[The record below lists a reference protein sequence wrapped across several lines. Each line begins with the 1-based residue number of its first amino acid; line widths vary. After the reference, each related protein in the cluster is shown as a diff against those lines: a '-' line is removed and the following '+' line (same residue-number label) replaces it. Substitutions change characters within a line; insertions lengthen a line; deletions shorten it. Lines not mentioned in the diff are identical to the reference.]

1 MPSLSEK
8 KRLRALRRRKG
19 REAEGLFLAEG
30 RRVVRDL
37 LDSGRPILLALWTE
51 EAEKDPEAGALVGR
65 LRAASARAERIPEKE
80 LAEYADTVTPQ
91 GLLAVAEIPLPG
103 WEDLRSERLLVVDG
117 VQDPGNLGTLVRTA
131 EALGAGGVLCL
142 EGTTDPWGAKAV
154 RAAAGASLRLP
165 VLCVGREAAIS
176 GLAERGIP
184 LWASA
189 ADGEPVRRSDPRPG
203 AVALAVGNEGAGISA
218 GIRRAARRIVA
229 IEQAPEAESLNAA
242 VAAALLMD
250 RIFGG
255 DGDGIG

>member
-1 MPSLSEK
+1 VPSLSDR

-30 RRVVRDL
+30 VRVVRDL
-37 LDSGRPILLALWTE
+37 LDAGLPVALGLYTG
-51 EAEKDPEAGALVGR
+51 EAERDAATAALVER
-65 LRAASARAERIPEKE
+65 LRDRAARSEQVSAED

-91 GLLAVAEIPLPG
+91 GLLAVAGIPVRT
-103 WEDLRSERLLVVDG
+103 WNDLRSRRLLVVDG

-131 EALGAGGVLCL
+131 EALGAGGVLCV

-165 VLCVGREAAIS
+165 VLRVGRVAAIEA
-176 GLAERGIP
+176 LAERGIP

-189 ADGEPVRRSDPRPG
+189 ADGDPVRRRDPRPD
-203 AVALAVGNEGAGISA
+203 AVALAVGNEGAGVSPEV
-218 GIRRAARRIVA
+218 RRAAERVVA
-229 IEQAPEAESLNAA
+229 IEQAPDAESLNVA

-255 DGDGIG
+255 DGEGIG

>member
-1 MPSLSEK
+1 MPSLSER

-19 REAEGLFLAEG
+19 RDAEGLFLAEG
-30 RRVVRDL
+30 ARVIADL
-37 LDSGRPILLALWTE
+37 LDAGLPVVLALFTE
-51 EAEKDPEAGALVGR
+51 EAERETRTAVLVER
-65 LRAASARAERIPEKE
+65 LQRVATRSERVSSKE
-80 LAEYADTVTPQ
+80 LAEHADTVAPQ
-91 GLLAVAEIPLPG
+91 GLLVAAGIPVRT
-103 WEDLRSERLLVVDG
+103 WDDFRSRRLLVVDG

-165 VLCVGREAAIS
+165 VVRAAREEAIDVLS
-176 GLAERGIP
+176 ERDIP

-189 ADGEPVRRSDPRPG
+189 ADGEPVRRRDPPPG
-203 AVALAVGNEGAGISA
+203 AVALAVGNEGAGVSGA
-218 GIRRAARRIVA
+218 VRRAAERVVA
-229 IEQAPEAESLNAA
+229 IEQTSDAESLNVA

-255 DGDGIG
+255 EG